1 MMMPIERQDL
11 ERTSLSIHDAEYA
24 MYIKYLFSLFHL
36 TAHKIFATCLRNF
49 ELYSFKILI
58 PEGGMLPP
66 RVTTLVLQNWNLTSS
81 TSTWGHWK
89 KVEVTLLTG
98 VVCHNEQVESELLQH
113 REGRKNSV
121 SGFSRIPLN
130 TSISNIKNWW
140 EITSNKKKGRLT
152 EDSKGKVWSFTR
164 QWTLNS
170 WEPKKQ
176 GKSDRRKKSETSS
189 TASDQVRMRIVFNKQ
204 TS

>member
-1 MMMPIERQDL
+1 M
-11 ERTSLSIHDAEYA
+11 S
-24 MYIKYLFSLFHL
+24 IKYLFSLFHL
-36 TAHKIFATCLRNF
+36 TAHKILAPCLHNF
-49 ELYSFKILI
+49 ELYSFKILT

-66 RVTTLVLQNWNLTSS
+66 RVTTLVLQNWNLRSS
-81 TSTWGHWK
+81 TCTWGHWK
-89 KVEVTLLTG
+89 KVEVTPLTG

-140 EITSNKKKGRLT
+140 EITSNKKKKGRLT
-152 EDSKGKVWSFTR
+152 GDSKGKVWSFTR
-164 QWTLNS
+164 QCTLNS
-170 WEPKKQ
+170 WEPKKH
-176 GKSDRRKKSETSS
+176 GESNRRKKSEISS

-204 TS
+204 TSVNKLNFS